1 VRRQGIAKEFRELYG
16 GIDAMRAQSVPVGG
30 VAALPRD
37 GRWVYA
43 LVTKE
48 RSAGTYP
55 TLASL
60 RASLTA
66 LRARMQRDGVKH
78 LAVPRLGCGL
88 DKLAW
93 PDVRALIADVFQ
105 QTDAT
110 ITVYTLQLP

>member
-1 VRRQGIAKEFRELYG
+1 VRRQGIAKEFRERYG

-30 VAALPRD
+30 VAALRVTSD
-37 GRWVYA
+37 RWVYA

-48 RSAGTYP
+48 RSSGTYP
-55 TLASL
+55 TMASL

-66 LRARMQRDGVKH
+66 LRARMQRDGVTR

-93 PDVRALIADVFQ
+93 PDVRALIADVFSH
-105 QTDAT
+105 TDAA
-110 ITVYTLQLP
+110 ITVYTWP